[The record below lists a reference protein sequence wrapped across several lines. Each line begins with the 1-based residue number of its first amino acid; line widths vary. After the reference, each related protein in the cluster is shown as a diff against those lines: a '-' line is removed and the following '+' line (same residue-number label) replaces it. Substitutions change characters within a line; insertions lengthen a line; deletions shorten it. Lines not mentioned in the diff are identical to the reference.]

1 MIADAAAKYGVSPPL
16 ALEVATVE
24 SNLNQSAVS
33 SAGAIGVFQ
42 LMPATAASLGVDPR
56 NLAQNIDGGVRY
68 LAKRLGRLSDFAAAL
83 GAYDWGPT
91 NVSKAITQY
100 GANWLAAAP
109 AETQNYVQKIFNGL
123 GTQYTVFAPT
133 PPPPID
139 TTIPADGSAVDTS
152 GIDTSGM
159 DPSLLVDL
167 TSSGG
172 PSFTTVLILG
182 ALGLLALYLVEG

>member
-42 LMPATAASLGVDPR
+42 LMPATAASLGVDPT

-68 LAKRLGRLSDFAAAL
+68 LAQLLGRFSDLAAAL

-109 AETQNYVQKIFNGL
+109 AETQNYVQKILNGL
-123 GTQYTVFAPT
+123 GTQYTVSAPV

>member
-24 SNLNQSAVS
+24 SNLKQSAVS

-42 LMPATAASLGVDPR
+42 LMPATAASLGVDPT

-68 LAKRLGRLSDFAAAL
+68 LAQLLGRFSDLAAAL

-91 NVSKAITQY
+91 NVSKAIAQY

-109 AETQNYVQKIFNGL
+109 AETQNYVQKILNGL
-123 GTQYTVFAPT
+123 GTQYTVSAPV

-139 TTIPADGSAVDTS
+139 TTIPTDGSVDTS
-152 GIDTSGM
+152 GIDTSVM

-167 TSSGG
+167 TSSAA